1 LERIKDEETRSP
13 SFDSKRETRH
23 NPAVADQMSDP
34 LSDTVSGARTRPGKR
49 TMSTPL
55 YGTRPP
61 AIEPVDPAQANAL
74 GVSSRLIHLDP
85 GLFAL
90 SLLPAAPDRG
100 TGLPAVRVSVPPG
113 PAGRREHISVG
124 AARTD
129 GWMTA
134 SDEPT
139 LIRAS
144 TGGAEV
150 LLTLYWSL
158 TEATP
163 PSLKLE
169 RLNGE
174 PAIAPAAPSQV
185 RGPVAAGGMAAEI
198 VAHVEGVG
206 DVDGRIGEWVGQ
218 RGGGRAIEGFSLK
231 PAQDLAVE
239 EFEVRAV
246 LGRDWLSPWLPG
258 GSFCGSRGLALP
270 LRGFC
275 LRLRPQAA
283 ARADFAIS
291 ARFVD
296 GTETGPIGSEMI
308 CAAPSLAPLEAL
320 RIGLRARTP

>member
-1 LERIKDEETRSP
+1 
-13 SFDSKRETRH
+13 
-23 NPAVADQMSDP
+23 
-34 LSDTVSGARTRPGKR
+34 
-49 TMSTPL
+49 MSTPL

-61 AIEPVDPAQANAL
+61 AIEPADPTQANAL
-74 GVSSRLIHLDP
+74 GVSSRLIRLDL
-85 GLFAL
+85 GLYAL

-100 TGLPAVRVSVPPG
+100 TGLPAARVAVPPG
-113 PAGRREHISVG
+113 PAGRRESISIG
-124 AARTD
+124 AIRAD

-134 SDEPT
+134 NDEPT
-139 LIRAS
+139 LLRAPA
-144 TGGAEV
+144 GGAEV
-150 LLTLYWSL
+150 LVTLYWSP
-158 TEATP
+158 TEVTP

-174 PAIAPAAPSQV
+174 TMTAPPVSAPP
-185 RGPVAAGGMAAEI
+185 RGPVVPSVVAAEI

-206 DVDGRIGEWVGQ
+206 DVEGRIGEWVGQ
-218 RGGGRAIEGFSLK
+218 RGGGRAIEGFSLH
-231 PAQDLAVE
+231 PAQGLAVA

-283 ARADFAIS
+283 ARLDLAIF

-296 GTETGPIGSEMI
+296 GTETGPLGGDMI
-308 CAAPSLAPLEAL
+308 CAAPSLAALEAL
-320 RIGLRARTP
+320 RIGLRARIP